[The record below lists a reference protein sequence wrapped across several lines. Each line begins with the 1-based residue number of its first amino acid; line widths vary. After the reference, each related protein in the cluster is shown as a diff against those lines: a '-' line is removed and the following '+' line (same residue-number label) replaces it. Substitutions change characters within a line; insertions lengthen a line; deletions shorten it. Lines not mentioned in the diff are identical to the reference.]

1 MSPTSSVA
9 TSQDAERR
17 NDDVDPVG
25 RRRRRSVGYYVEA
38 YALLI
43 LLVLTAVF
51 FSVYSGTS
59 DTFPTAA
66 NLQILLASQAVIA
79 LVSIGV
85 LIPLVTE
92 AFDLSL
98 GAIATLA
105 AVVLAELIG
114 DSVPLI
120 VTILAGIGV
129 GVASGAVNAAIVTR
143 FHVHA
148 VVATLG
154 TSTILGGIILQITGG
169 LSTNSNIPAVL
180 TNFGTK
186 NILGIPVIFLAM
198 LVVAAIAFFVL
209 EHTPFGRYLYALGS
223 NPLAA
228 VLVGVRTDFIRSMA
242 FVFGGTL
249 AGLAGVFYVARAGS
263 ADPTLSQTFLLPSF
277 AAAFLSAAAVR
288 PGRFNVRG
296 AIVAI
301 YFLAVLNNGLSLA
314 GAQEYV
320 SDYINGGA
328 LIIGLS
334 LAVYLSRRRA
344 NA

>member
-1 MSPTSSVA
+1 MNPTSAVA
-9 TSQDAERR
+9 TSQDADRR
-17 NDDVDPVG
+17 NDDVDPG
-25 RRRRRSVGYYVEA
+25 RRSGGRSVAYYVEA

-43 LLVLTAVF
+43 LTVLTAVF
-51 FSVYSGTS
+51 FSVYPGTS

-79 LVSIGV
+79 LVAIGV
-85 LIPLVTE
+85 LIPLITE

-98 GAIATLA
+98 GTIATLA
-105 AVVLAELIG
+105 AVVLAELVG
-114 DSVPLI
+114 DSVPW
-120 VTILAGIGV
+120 VVAVLAGIGV
-129 GVASGAVNAAIVTR
+129 GAASGAVNAAIVTR

-154 TSTILGGIILQITGG
+154 TSTILGGLILQITGG

-180 TNFGTK
+180 TDFGTK
-186 NILGIPVIFLAM
+186 NLLGIPVIFLAM
-198 LVVAAIAFFVL
+198 LVVAASAFFVL

-242 FVFGGTL
+242 FVLGGTL
-249 AGLAGVFYVARAGS
+249 AGLAGVLYVARAGG
-263 ADPTLSQTFLLPSF
+263 ADPTLSPTFLLPSF
-277 AAAFLSAAAVR
+277 AAAFLSAASVR

-314 GAQEYV
+314 GAQDYV
-320 SDYINGGA
+320 ADYINGGA

-334 LAVYLSRRRA
+334 LAAYLSRRRA
-344 NA
+344 RA

>member
-1 MSPTSSVA
+1 MNPTSSVA
-9 TSQDAERR
+9 TSQDADRR
-17 NDDVDPVG
+17 TDDVDPG
-25 RRRRRSVGYYVEA
+25 RRRGRRSVGYYVEA

-43 LLVLTAVF
+43 LTVLIAVF
-51 FSVYSGTS
+51 FSVYPETS

-79 LVSIGV
+79 LVAIGV

-105 AVVLAELIG
+105 AVVLAELVG
-114 DSVPLI
+114 GSVPW
-120 VTILAGIGV
+120 VVAVLAGIGV

-154 TSTILGGIILQITGG
+154 ISTILGGIILQITGG

-180 TNFGTK
+180 TDFGTK
-186 NILGIPVIFLAM
+186 NLLGIPVIFLAM
-198 LVVAAIAFFVL
+198 LVVAASAFFVL

-242 FVFGGTL
+242 FVLGGTL
-249 AGLAGVFYVARAGS
+249 AGLAGVFYVARAGG
-263 ADPTLSQTFLLPSF
+263 ANPTLSQTFLLPSF

-301 YFLAVLNNGLSLA
+301 YFLAVLNNGLRLA
-314 GAQEYV
+314 GAQDYV
-320 SDYINGGA
+320 TDYINGGA
-328 LIIGLS
+328 LIIGLA
-334 LAVYLSRRRA
+334 LAAYLSRRRA